1 MKVSVEDNIERSKL
15 RNQTFK
21 RFFISSLIGLGVDLL
36 IFQVLVLCN
45 FSLWLANLCSSALAV
60 AVLYFLVSRYT
71 FSGRGSP
78 LAVVIFYTWYFAVI
92 VFFSLLIEL
101 TASLSGL
108 PPIFI
113 KAISIPFSF
122 LLNYLFSKYVFKRF
136 LT

>member
-1 MKVSVEDNIERSKL
+1 MQ
-15 RNQTFK
+15 NQTFK

-36 IFQVLVLCN
+36 TFQLLVICS
-45 FSLWLANLCSSALAV
+45 FSLWLANLSSSALAV

-71 FSGRGSP
+71 FSGRGSL

-92 VFFSLLIEL
+92 VLFSLLIEL
-101 TASLSGL
+101 AASLSGL
-108 PPIFI
+108 PPILI
-113 KAISIPFSF
+113 KVFSVPFSF